1 MISNIQENNKDVDSL
16 ISYLESIIVKLR
28 RDKKLDDITL
38 NLIKDLF
45 ENEIQY
51 YTTQYYLPNIEI
63 NTKYEQ
69 QIRDIILDMINI
81 LNKL

>member
-1 MISNIQENNKDVDSL
+1 MIFNLQEDNKDVDSL

-28 RDKKLDDITL
+28 RDKKLDDVTL

-51 YTTQYYLPNIEI
+51 YTTQYFLPNIEI
-63 NTKYEQ
+63 NPKYEQ

>member
-1 MISNIQENNKDVDSL
+1 MIFNLQEDNKDVDSL

-28 RDKKLDDITL
+28 RDKKLDDVTL

-51 YTTQYYLPNIEI
+51 YTTQYFLPNIEI
-63 NTKYEQ
+63 NPKYEQ
-69 QIRDIILDMINI
+69 QIRDIILDIINI

>member
-1 MISNIQENNKDVDSL
+1 MIFNIQEDNKDVNSL
-16 ISYLESIIVKLR
+16 ILYLESIIVKLR

-45 ENEIQY
+45 DTEIQY
-51 YTTQYYLPNIEI
+51 YTTHYYLPDVEI

>member
-1 MISNIQENNKDVDSL
+1 MISNIQEDNKDVDSL
-16 ISYLESIIVKLR
+16 ILYLESIIVKLR

>member
-1 MISNIQENNKDVDSL
+1 MIFNIQEDNKDVDSL
-16 ISYLESIIVKLR
+16 VLYLESIIVKLR

-45 ENEIQY
+45 DTEIQY
-51 YTTQYYLPNIEI
+51 YTTYYYLPDVEI

>member
-1 MISNIQENNKDVDSL
+1 MIFNIQEDNKDVDSL

-28 RDKKLDDITL
+28 RDKKLDDVTL

-51 YTTQYYLPNIEI
+51 YTTQYYLPSIEI
-63 NTKYEQ
+63 NPKYEQ

>member
-1 MISNIQENNKDVDSL
+1 MIFNIQEDNKDVDSL

-28 RDKKLDDITL
+28 RDKKLDDIIL

-63 NTKYEQ
+63 NAKYEQ

>member
-1 MISNIQENNKDVDSL
+1 MISNIQEDNKDVDSL

>member
-1 MISNIQENNKDVDSL
+1 MIFNIQEDNKDVDSL

-63 NTKYEQ
+63 NAKYEQ